1 MRPGALLFLGVLA
14 GCRFG
19 DFSQDASPID
29 GTAVVDAAP
38 DSAPADASF
47 DAAPIDA
54 MVDAQPD
61 AMVDAGPADAYV
73 GPHPIG
79 ELGPGLSTLA
89 GFSGPGNEDGTREF
103 SLLSNPVNVV
113 VGPSGNIYVADFD
126 NDSIRVMT
134 PQGITSTLL
143 GQQAGFTRPFGMTF
157 TPAGDFYVQ
166 TDRNSVGQ
174 DLGALWQ
181 VDLTTGV
188 ATVIIDSVG
197 RTRGLA
203 SLSDGRLVLVD
214 SLAHTVRLY
223 DPVTM
228 AMSTIAGLA
237 NTPGFVNG
245 TGADARFDRPLD
257 VVVTSTDDLYVADSG
272 NNRIRFVSLTGVV
285 ATLAGNGVAASIDGN
300 ALSASFD
307 RPAGLALEDDSTLYI
322 GEFSSGL
329 IRALKFGAI
338 TTVAGSTPGFAD
350 NEDPL
355 QGQIYVSEGID
366 IAFPFLYIS
375 DGNGGTTDLFN
386 RVRRLKLTSF

>member
-1 MRPGALLFLGVLA
+1 VRPGALLLLGVLA

-19 DFSQDASPID
+19 DFTQDASPID
-29 GTAVVDAAP
+29 APIVVDASP
-38 DSAPADASF
+38 DSAPADANV

-54 MVDAQPD
+54 MPDAPPD
-61 AMVDAGPADAYV
+61 AMLDAGAPDAYV

-79 ELGPGLSTLA
+79 ELGAGLSTLV
-89 GFSGPGNEDGTREF
+89 GFSGPGSEDGTREF
-103 SLLSNPVNVV
+103 SLLNNPVNVT
-113 VGPSGNIYVADFD
+113 VGPSGDIYVADF
-126 NDSIRVMT
+126 NNSSIRVIT
-134 PQGITSTLL
+134 PTGITSTLV
-143 GQQAGFTRPFGMTF
+143 QQAGFTRPFGMAF

-166 TDRNSVGQ
+166 TDRNSAGL
-174 DLGALWQ
+174 DEGALWQ
-181 VDLTTGV
+181 VNLTTGA
-188 ATVIIDSVG
+188 ATLVIDSVG
-197 RTRGLA
+197 RPRGLA

-214 SLAHTVRLY
+214 SIAHTVRLY
-223 DPVTM
+223 DPATTVI
-228 AMSTIAGLA
+228 SDIAGLA

-245 TGADARFDRPLD
+245 TGADARFDTPLD
-257 VVVTSTDDLYVADSG
+257 VVVTSTDDLYIADSG

-322 GEFSSGL
+322 AEFSSGL

-338 TTVAGSTPGFAD
+338 STVAGSTPGFAD

-375 DGNGGTTDLFN
+375 DGNGGTNDLFH
-386 RVRRLKLTSF
+386 RVRRLKLTNF